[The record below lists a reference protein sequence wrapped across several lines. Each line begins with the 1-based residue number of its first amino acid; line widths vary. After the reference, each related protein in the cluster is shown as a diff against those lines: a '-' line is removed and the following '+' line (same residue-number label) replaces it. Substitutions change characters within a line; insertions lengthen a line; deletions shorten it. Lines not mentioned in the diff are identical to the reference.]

1 MARQYV
7 KVRGVG
13 GGRMSARIP
22 SAPRIASLGNGR
34 VRVVN
39 GKRKA

>member
-1 MARQYV
+1 MVRQYV

-13 GGRMSARIP
+13 GGHGAVLRAY
-22 SAPRIASLGNGR
+22 ASRVKSNGRGR

-39 GKRKA
+39 GKR